1 MKHFFKYLLLNIICI
16 AIFVS
21 FSNTSALAQTVNSNQ
36 TQNGTV
42 NQLLHQLNSGVVKQN
57 STQWVDLNLALGQ
70 EYYKQNDVNN
80 AIKYLGI
87 AVNAFN
93 AQGNLKSSVNT
104 IYEILNIGI
113 CTKQYSVVM
122 QYSLEGLDVL
132 KNLYIKT
139 DNEQYLSDMVGLNY
153 LIATTC
159 NILGDKVYG
168 QQYFNGGEAIQ
179 EDLAM
184 PDTIDMCYV
193 KGDFYYYQ
201 ENYKE
206 SEEFVNKGIELA
218 KSQKNTKAYYKGILH
233 LARAQLKLGLLNE
246 AKANLNLSKKELS
259 VINSTYMTAEYYYYY
274 AEYYQ
279 QKQMWNSAIEYY
291 IKAYSYTKE
300 EPLYEVNQNILNG
313 LGQCYSKVGE
323 YKNATKSYQKYVAEL
338 NEMSES
344 KEKINATIIL
354 NMHNNDPQNI
364 LNEVKVK
371 RTQSDN
377 KILLVIVICF
387 LILMGLLANSY
398 IKKRKNIKI
407 LNRQLNR
414 DTLTKAFNRRY
425 TMGYISKLI
434 KSGKCFTIGMLDIDN
449 YKVVNDTYG
458 HLFGDAVL
466 KKIVKTIKI
475 VGGTKIIVCR
485 YGGEE
490 FLIVVEVEDKEIAK
504 RILENIRLGIESL
517 EWEYGNTITASIGS
531 SHSTKCNKI
540 EDIIGEADSNLYKA
554 KRTGKN
560 KLV

>member
-16 AIFVS
+16 VIFVG
-21 FSNTSALAQTVNSNQ
+21 FSTKITLAQPTNLNQ
-36 TQNGTV
+36 NQSTI
-42 NQLLHQLNSGVVKQN
+42 NQLLQQLNSGATRQN
-57 STQWVDLNLALGQ
+57 STQWIDLNLALGQ
-70 EYYKQNDVNN
+70 EYYKQNDINN

-87 AVNAFN
+87 VVNAYN
-93 AQGNLKSSVNT
+93 AQGDLKSSVNT
-104 IYEILNIGI
+104 IYEILTMGI
-113 CTKQYSVVM
+113 YTKQYSVVM
-122 QYSLEGLDVL
+122 QYALEGLHNL
-132 KNLYIKT
+132 KSLYIKT
-139 DNEQYLSDMVGLNY
+139 GDTEYLSDMVGLNY

-179 EDLAM
+179 KSLNM

-201 ENYKE
+201 GSYE
-206 SEEFVNKGIELA
+206 SSQQWVIDGINLS
-218 KSQKNTKAYYKGILH
+218 KNQKNNKDYYKGILY
-233 LARAQLKLGLLNE
+233 LARAQLKLGNLKG
-246 AKANLNLSKKELS
+246 AKENLDLSKTELNKL
-259 VINSTYMTAEYYYYY
+259 NSPYMTAEYYYYY

-279 QKQMWNSAIEYY
+279 QNKMWNEAIQYY
-291 IKAYSYTKE
+291 LKAYDYTKK
-300 EPLYEVNQNILNG
+300 EPLYEVNQQILNG
-313 LGQCYSKVGE
+313 LGQCYSQIGD
-323 YKNATKSYQKYVAEL
+323 YKKSTEAYQQYIKEL
-338 NEMSES
+338 NIMSES

-354 NMHNNDPQNI
+354 NMHNNNPQNI

-387 LILMGLLANSY
+387 LILIGLLANSY
-398 IKKRKNIKI
+398 VKKKKNIKI
-407 LNRQLNR
+407 LNRQLNK

-425 TMGYISKLI
+425 TMGYISRLL
-434 KSGKCFTIGMLDIDN
+434 KSGKSFTIGMLDIDN

-466 KKIVKTIKI
+466 KKIVKTINI
-475 VGGTKIIVCR
+475 VGGTRIIVCR

-490 FLIVVEVEDKEIAK
+490 FLIVVDVENKKIAK

-531 SHSTKCNKI
+531 SYAEDCNKVEELI
-540 EDIIGEADSNLYKA
+540 AKADSNLYKA

-560 KLV
+560 KLI